1 MYNPWPYR
9 SRYHNLWSRNVHPLV
24 GEPCMHHI
32 HSKSGL
38 VHMYKTSLLISLVA
52 GAVGYET
59 WPGHHIQQPPLIIFS
74 YVNTRTG
81 VSSAW
86 AVLWNGT
93 FVFTGILQTSCFYT
107 LWMAIITPFSKWLF
121 MIKGSLFW
129 NTRETVFRSPILSVV
144 YNKVYVYLEIWKS
157 FIPWKFPTIPLR
169 QWNRNPV
176 HITES
181 VKFQKLKYNMVV
193 Y

>member
-1 MYNPWPYR
+1 MALQITISQSLIKECASSGRRALYASHTLQEWFSTYVQDVFINFPCGWSSWVWDLARAPYTAT
-9 SRYHNLWSRNVHPLV
+9 SFNNV
-24 GEPCMHHI
+24 
-32 HSKSGL
+32 
-38 VHMYKTSLLISLVA
+38 YT
-52 GAVGYET
+52 
-59 WPGHHIQQPPLIIFS
+59 

-86 AVLWNGT
+86 AVLWKVT

-129 NTRETVFRSPILSVV
+129 NTREAVFRSPILSVV
-144 YNKVYVYLEIWKS
+144 YNKVYVYLEIWES

-181 VKFQKLKYNMVV
+181 VKFQKLKYMVV